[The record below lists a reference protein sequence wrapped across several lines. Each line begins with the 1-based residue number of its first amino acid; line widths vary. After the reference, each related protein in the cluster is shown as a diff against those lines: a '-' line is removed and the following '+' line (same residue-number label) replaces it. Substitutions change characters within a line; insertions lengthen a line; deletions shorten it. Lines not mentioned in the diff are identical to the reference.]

1 MSTDD
6 RSYVEKFRSETNP
19 IVFVGG
25 VLLTVAIITVLG
37 AKPAA
42 TGEFLSS
49 ANSWIVSNLG
59 WLYLWVI
66 FLAFVFAIFLLLG
79 PWGQIKLGAPD
90 EEPEFSYWRYF
101 VMMFTAGMAGGL
113 AFWGPGEGLV
123 HYSTAPPLLEAGAG
137 TQEIMPGA
145 LQYAIFHTGLSPWSV
160 YVVFGVV
167 IAFFAYRRGASLR
180 PAVLL
185 APFIGADNLDGFLG
199 KFVDILITVIS
210 VAGITVS
217 FGAGITQLL
226 SGLGYNWGIEVGN
239 IGTVVITLLATVV
252 VTTSAS
258 LGIRRGI
265 RRLATFN
272 IYLFFGLMLSVL
284 IFGPL
289 TFLLNLGTLTVS
301 SYFTNFIEMSLFIG
315 SSPEAVQWLSSWTL
329 FFWPW
334 WLSFG
339 PMIGIFIARISRGR
353 KIREVVFAALVVAF
367 AITVPW
373 FVTMSGTS
381 IWLQSTGQADLM
393 AVFGEY
399 GVEAIGFSLFEA
411 LMPFPQVFSA
421 LFLLLVFSFLAT
433 TIDSSTLSVAML
445 TVDGNEDPST
455 INRVIWGVLIGLL
468 TSILMV
474 VGGFGAL
481 QAFIILVGLPSAILC
496 AVALIGMTIEFER
509 EFPVILSS
517 KTWEMQNEKVS
528 TEAGEQKLAGEADD

>member
-6 RSYVEKFRSETNP
+6 RNYVEKFRSETNP
-19 IVFVGG
+19 IVFAGG
-25 VLLTVAIITVLG
+25 VLLTVAIIAALG
-37 AKPAA
+37 AKPAV

-49 ANSWIVSNLG
+49 ANSWVVSNLG
-59 WLYLWVI
+59 WFYLWVI

-79 PWGQIKLGAPD
+79 PWGQIKLGSPD
-90 EEPEFSYWRYF
+90 EEPEFSYWKYF

-199 KFVDILITVIS
+199 KSVDILITVIS

-226 SGLGYNWGIEVGN
+226 SGLGYNWGIEVGD
-239 IGTVVITLLATVV
+239 IGTVVITLLATIV

-272 IYLFFGLMLSVL
+272 IYLFIGLMLSVL

-517 KTWEMQNEKVS
+517 KTWEMQSEEVS